1 MKGIIKLGWQE
12 YVMDL
17 EDALEVLEK
26 IQSAER
32 FEEHE
37 NRKTKEVTYH
47 VWKEGA
53 CGVRLKV
60 DTITDNGY
68 RAAKLLGKYES

>member
-1 MKGIIKLGWQE
+1 MKGIIKLGGQE

-17 EDALEVLEK
+17 EDALEVIEK

>member
-1 MKGIIKLGWQE
+1 MKGIIKLVWLE

-17 EDALEVLEK
+17 EDALEVIEK